1 MFRRSLR
8 TSSATTVGR
17 APRCGRPSASG
28 CCQAVPV
35 GSDAERDRDDTGRPR
50 NTRPRDALGRPLPY
64 GSTGVPRIPDDL
76 RLSPT
81 ETLRYAQ
88 DLLDRGQAFGA
99 HEVLESAWKDGPD
112 SERALWQGLAQ
123 LAVGITHVQRGNPTG
138 AATLLRRAAGRLR
151 PIELPAPYG
160 IDVAGLIDRAQAL
173 ADDLDGGRDIAP
185 DRLRIRLLG
194 AD

>member
-1 MFRRSLR
+1 M
-8 TSSATTVGR
+8 
-17 APRCGRPSASG
+17 
-28 CCQAVPV
+28 

-76 RLSPT
+76 RLSPA

-151 PIELPAPYG
+151 PIELPTPYG
-160 IDVAGLIDRAQAL
+160 IDVAGLIDRAQVL
-173 ADDLDGGRDIAP
+173 ADDLDDGRDIAP
-185 DRLRIRLLG
+185 DRLRIRLVG